1 MTTWNVFATTWAAS
15 SPMVDGDGGVA
26 AVLPALA
33 GFGRELRAAGLPV
46 GTGQVVSF
54 CRGLARVDPTD
65 LRDVY
70 WSGRACLV
78 SRRDDLAAYDDAF
91 ARYFLGD
98 AAPRLAGDGRPA
110 VDASGGTLD
119 VPAVVAGRTRRPAR
133 DEVGHAAS
141 DVELLRGKD
150 FADCDPS
157 ELAAIGRLMTDL
169 VIATPMR
176 KTRRTERA
184 RSGVRPDLRRA
195 LRAQVRHGAPILPIP
210 QRRPRTRPRSLV
222 LLLDVSGSMSAYSR
236 ALLQFAYAVAHG
248 PARVEVFCFGTRLTR
263 VSGALARRDPDE
275 ALRRAAET
283 VVDWEGGTRIGES
296 VREYLRTWAW
306 RGAYRG
312 AVVVLCSDGLER
324 GDPAVLA
331 AAMSRLQRLAYRVI
345 WVNPL
350 KSGRA
355 YQPATRGMRAA
366 LPHIDLLVS
375 GHNLASLVNLADVV
389 DALG

>member
-1 MTTWNVFATTWAAS
+1 
-15 SPMVDGDGGVA
+15 MVDGDDGGGVA
-26 AVLPALA
+26 TVLPALA

-46 GTGQVVSF
+46 GTGQVLSF
-54 CRGLARVDPTD
+54 CRGLARLDPTD

-78 SRRDDLAAYDDAF
+78 SRRDDLAAYDAAF

-98 AAPRLAGDGRPA
+98 TGPRLVVAGDGQPA
-110 VDASGGTLD
+110 VDASGGSLD
-119 VPAVVAGRTRRPAR
+119 VPAPVTGRVRRPAG
-133 DEVGHAAS
+133 DDVGQAAS

-150 FADCDPS
+150 FADCDPD
-157 ELAAIGRLMTDL
+157 ELAAIGRLMAGL
-169 VIATPMR
+169 MIATPMR
-176 KTRRTERA
+176 KTRRTEQA

-275 ALRRAAET
+275 ALRQAAET
-283 VVDWEGGTRIGES
+283 VLDWEGGTRIGES

-350 KSGRA
+350 KSGPA

-366 LPHIDLLVS
+366 LPFIDLLVS
-375 GHNLASLVNLADVV
+375 GHNLASLVNLANVV

>member
-1 MTTWNVFATTWAAS
+1 
-15 SPMVDGDGGVA
+15 MVDGDDGGGVA
-26 AVLPALA
+26 TVLPALA

-46 GTGQVVSF
+46 GTGQVLSF
-54 CRGLARVDPTD
+54 CRGLARLDPTD

-78 SRRDDLAAYDDAF
+78 SRRDDLAAYDAAF

-98 AAPRLAGDGRPA
+98 TGPRLVVAGDGQPA
-110 VDASGGTLD
+110 VDASGGSLD
-119 VPAVVAGRTRRPAR
+119 VPAPVTGRVRRPAG
-133 DEVGHAAS
+133 DDVGQAAS

-150 FADCDPS
+150 FADCDPD
-157 ELAAIGRLMTDL
+157 ELAAIGRLMAGL
-169 VIATPMR
+169 MIATPMR
-176 KTRRTERA
+176 KTRRTEQA
-184 RSGVRPDLRRA
+184 RNGVRPDLRRA

-275 ALRRAAET
+275 ALRQAAET
-283 VVDWEGGTRIGES
+283 VLDWEGGTRIGES

-350 KSGRA
+350 KSGPA

-366 LPHIDLLVS
+366 LPFIDLLVS
-375 GHNLASLVNLADVV
+375 GHNLASLVNLANVV

>member
-1 MTTWNVFATTWAAS
+1 
-15 SPMVDGDGGVA
+15 MVDGDDGDA
-26 AVLPALA
+26 AVLPAFA
-33 GFGRELRAAGLPV
+33 GFGRELRAAGLSV

-54 CRGLARVDPTD
+54 CRGLSRLDPTD

-91 ARYFLGD
+91 ARYFLGGGT
-98 AAPRLAGDGRPA
+98 AARRVVAGVGAPA
-110 VDASGGTLD
+110 VDAGDATSE
-119 VPAVVAGRTRRPAR
+119 VPVPVTGRIRRPAR
-133 DEVGHAAS
+133 NEIGQGAS

-150 FADCDPS
+150 FAHCEPD
-157 ELAAIGRLMTDL
+157 ELAAIGRLVTDL
-169 VIATPMR
+169 VIAAPMR

-184 RSGVRPDLRRA
+184 RRGVRPDLRRA
-195 LRAQVRHGAPILPIP
+195 LRAQVRHGAPVLPIP
-210 QRRPRTRPRSLV
+210 QRRARTRPRPLV

-296 VREYLRTWAW
+296 VREYLRAWAW
-306 RGAYRG
+306 RGGCRG

-324 GDPAVLA
+324 GDPGVLA
-331 AAMSRLQRLAYRVI
+331 AAMSRLARLAYRVI

-350 KSGRA
+350 KSGPA
-355 YQPATRGMRAA
+355 YEPATRGMQAA

-375 GHNLASLVNLADVV
+375 GHNLASLVNLANVV
-389 DALG
+389 DSLS

>member
-1 MTTWNVFATTWAAS
+1 
-15 SPMVDGDGGVA
+15 MVDGDDGGGVA
-26 AVLPALA
+26 TVLPALA
-33 GFGRELRAAGLPV
+33 GFGHELRTAGLPV
-46 GTGQVVSF
+46 GTGQVLSF
-54 CRGLARVDPTD
+54 CRGLSRLDPTD

-70 WSGRACLV
+70 WAGRACLV
-78 SRRDDLAAYDDAF
+78 SRRDDLAAYDAAF
-91 ARYFLGD
+91 ACYFLGD
-98 AAPRLAGDGRPA
+98 TGPRLVVA
-110 VDASGGTLD
+110 VDASGGSLD
-119 VPAVVAGRTRRPAR
+119 VPAPVTGRVRRQAG
-133 DEVGHAAS
+133 DDVGQAAS

-150 FADCDPS
+150 FADCDPD
-157 ELAAIGRLMTDL
+157 ELAAIGRLMAGL
-169 VIATPMR
+169 MIATPMR

-236 ALLQFAYAVAHG
+236 ALLQFAYAVTRG

-275 ALRRAAET
+275 ALRQAAET
-283 VVDWEGGTRIGES
+283 VLDWEGGTRIGES

-350 KSGRA
+350 KSGPA

-366 LPHIDLLVS
+366 LPFIDLLVS
-375 GHNLASLVNLADVV
+375 GHNLASLVNLANVV

>member
-1 MTTWNVFATTWAAS
+1 
-15 SPMVDGDGGVA
+15 MVDRDGGIDGDGVA
-26 AVLPALA
+26 AVLVALA
-33 GFGRELRAAGLPV
+33 GFGRALRAAGLPV
-46 GTGQVVSF
+46 GTGQVLSF
-54 CRGLARVDPTD
+54 CRGLSRLDPTD

-98 AAPRLAGDGRPA
+98 TGPRLVVAGDGPPA
-110 VDASGGTLD
+110 GDASGGTLD
-119 VPAVVAGRTRRPAR
+119 VSAPVTGRVRRPAR
-133 DEVGHAAS
+133 DEVGQAAS
-141 DVELLRGKD
+141 EVELLRGKD
-150 FADCDPS
+150 FADCDPD
-157 ELAAIGRLMTDL
+157 ELAAIGRLMADL
-169 VIATPMR
+169 VIATPLR

-184 RSGVRPDLRRA
+184 RRGIRPDLRRA
-195 LRAQVRHGAPILPIP
+195 LRAQVRRGAPVLPIP
-210 QRRPRTRPRSLV
+210 QRRARTRPRSLV

-263 VSGALARRDPDE
+263 VSDALARRDPDE
-275 ALRRAAET
+275 ALRQAAET

-296 VREYLRTWAW
+296 VREYLRSWAW
-306 RGAYRG
+306 RGGCRG

-331 AAMSRLQRLAYRVI
+331 AAMSRLRRLAYRVI

-350 KSGRA
+350 KSGPA
-355 YQPATRGMRAA
+355 YEPATRGMQAA

-375 GHNLASLVNLADVV
+375 GHNLASLVNLANVV
-389 DALG
+389 DALA

>member
-1 MTTWNVFATTWAAS
+1 
-15 SPMVDGDGGVA
+15 MVDGDDGGGVA
-26 AVLPALA
+26 TVLPALA

-46 GTGQVVSF
+46 GTGQVLSF
-54 CRGLARVDPTD
+54 CRGLARLDPTD

-78 SRRDDLAAYDDAF
+78 SRRDDLAAYDAAF

-98 AAPRLAGDGRPA
+98 TGPRLVVAGDGQPA
-110 VDASGGTLD
+110 VDASGGSLD
-119 VPAVVAGRTRRPAR
+119 VPAPVTGRVRRPAG
-133 DEVGHAAS
+133 DDVGQAAS

-150 FADCDPS
+150 FADCDPD
-157 ELAAIGRLMTDL
+157 ELAAIGRLMAGL
-169 VIATPMR
+169 MIATPMR
-176 KTRRTERA
+176 KTRRTEQA

-236 ALLQFAYAVAHG
+236 ALLQFAYAVTHG

-275 ALRRAAET
+275 ALRQAAET
-283 VVDWEGGTRIGES
+283 VLDWEGGTRIGES

-350 KSGRA
+350 KSGPA

-366 LPHIDLLVS
+366 LPFIDLLVS
-375 GHNLASLVNLADVV
+375 GHNLASLVNLANVV